1 MLFPIPNSTFYII
14 ISLSTWPCQKARASS
29 YSDRGRAILC
39 RDRNGQML
47 KTSERAT
54 WFFSKYAPGPEIS
67 KKPFSMALTMA
78 SEPKKP

>member
-1 MLFPIPNSTFYII
+1 
-14 ISLSTWPCQKARASS
+14 
-29 YSDRGRAILC
+29 
-39 RDRNGQML
+39 ML

-78 SEPKKP
+78 SEPKNHRYFGIYPLIDRYVKTQPL